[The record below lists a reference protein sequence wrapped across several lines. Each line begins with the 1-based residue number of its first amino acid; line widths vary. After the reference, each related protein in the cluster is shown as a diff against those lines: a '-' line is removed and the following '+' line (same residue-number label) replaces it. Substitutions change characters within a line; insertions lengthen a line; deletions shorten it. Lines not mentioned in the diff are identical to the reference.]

1 MLKDSFNVLGKE
13 KNESQIAKKAVM
25 DQTLMAETH
34 LSSLQAELDNV
45 KGNPSD
51 EVRELH
57 SIGRIPTVYQ

>member
-1 MLKDSFNVLGKE
+1 
-13 KNESQIAKKAVM
+13 M

-51 EVRELH
+51 EVRDKIIDNFIQSVEFQQ
-57 SIGRIPTVYQ
+57 SINEIQSPSVECWF